1 MTAAAVAG
9 AAAGSD
15 AIALV
20 RLLREAVAAAVPR
33 EALLLR
39 LGNLAPQL
47 RQPHRRRLVDDALDL
62 LRGVSRIRLF
72 SLPNADIVVVA
83 PVGTERLREAEA
95 ALRTLLC
102 SEEEKALPVARLR
115 LPEEAASLFAA
126 VETALVPNPVAPP
139 PPLPTRAA
147 PVRGGQDAAAF
158 TTETLASM
166 ERGLAGAD
174 LSAFLRQRPVCRLG
188 PDDAEPE
195 VAWRTWRVSLRAV
208 FAALAPPG
216 AADPAACPPWLLRR
230 LQRTLDRRLLA
241 AFARHD
247 RAAELGAA
255 ALCLSPGSVGTSE
268 FARFAE
274 ALGPVGRAEVLI
286 GMRAEDIL
294 ADPEGF
300 AAARDGCRTRGFR
313 TALMD
318 AEAAMLPLLPPHRL
332 DLHRVQLRWSPDLPA
347 VVAAASLP
355 AERDAVVLS
364 GADTAAAIGW
374 GWGQGIALFEGR
386 LLRPR
391 RG

>member
-1 MTAAAVAG
+1 M
-9 AAAGSD
+9 
-15 AIALV
+15 
-20 RLLREAVAAAVPR
+20 
-33 EALLLR
+33 
-39 LGNLAPQL
+39 
-47 RQPHRRRLVDDALDL
+47 DDALDL

-72 SLPNADIVVVA
+72 SLPNADIVAVA

-95 ALRTLLC
+95 ALRTLLF

-115 LPEEAASLFAA
+115 LPEQAAALFAA
-126 VETALVPNPVAPP
+126 VETALVPDLAMSPP
-139 PPLPTRAA
+139 RRPTEAA
-147 PVRGGQDAAAF
+147 PVRGGQDAAGF
-158 TTETLASM
+158 TTEALASM

-188 PDDAEPE
+188 PDDAGPE

-216 AADPAACPPWLLRR
+216 AAADPAACPPWLLRR
-230 LQRTLDRRLLA
+230 LRRTLDRRLLA
-241 AFARHD
+241 ALARHD
-247 RAAELGAA
+247 RAAGLGAA
-255 ALCLSPGSVGTSE
+255 ALCLLPESVGTPE

-274 ALGPVGRAEVLI
+274 ALGPVGRAQVLI

-300 AAARDGCRTRGFR
+300 ATARDGCRAKGFR

-332 DLHRVQLRWSPDLPA
+332 DLHRVQLRWSPELPA
-347 VVAAASLP
+347 AVAAASLP
-355 AERDAVVLS
+355 AARDAVVLS
-364 GADTAAAIGW
+364 GTDSAAAIGW